1 MTPTACCAGFAI
13 GSGWSC
19 RTAFPRDAAS
29 LLDGACLVGF
39 LLFARPFSTTSGL
52 ATGLTDCLDGF
63 VDLTGVA
70 AFFAIALADTVE
82 RLTAGLTR
90 GFTDGVGV
98 DLVFLTVGLAVTR
111 FFTGLATGLATGF
124 AEALATGFAEAL
136 ATGLAAVDL
145 RMAAAVLA
153 TALATTFTSERVG
166 LAVFFTA
173 VLATGLPFAM
183 FLTGFLIGV
192 RADFGMAILW
202 RKFDARPVA
211 DFQIDK
217 EREMVVKRSQQLY
230 QRAANTDSGSRAR
243 RRDGRF
249 FCQQFR

>member
-124 AEALATGFAEAL
+124 AEALATG
-136 ATGLAAVDL
+136 LAAVDL

-192 RADFGMAILW
+192 RADFGMAFLW

-243 RRDGRF
+243 RGDGRF